1 MKFFIL
7 IFLFF
12 INISY
17 AEDSFIQE
25 SRDPDLNPE
34 SVSLN
39 DGASIANVSKFDIAG
54 VSLGMSFENVQRLF
68 FKIKSVYVPRKKNS
82 IVYTMHKDWKYNLD
96 YECRRQKIVIPSEL
110 EKCINTL
117 GRKRGLLYASELHLE
132 RLNTGETI
140 EVYFTSNATDNVVWR
155 VVYKNDVNELE
166 GDGEK
171 FANQREKKI
180 LSFWQ
185 SVIDKYGVPNSGN
198 DKWISTTNAFDP
210 MMKAYY
216 GSLDLIDNG
225 RNSSDSSKNIETARK
240 NFNSKP
246 YAF

>member
-1 MKFFIL
+1 MKL
-7 IFLFF
+7 LVLMFLFF

-17 AEDSFIQE
+17 AEDSFIKD
-25 SRDPDLNPE
+25 SIDPDLNLE

-39 DGASIANVSKFDIAG
+39 DDASVANVSKFDIAG
-54 VSLGMSFENVQRLF
+54 VVLGMPFENVQRLF
-68 FKIKSVYVPRKKNS
+68 FKIKSIYTPRKKNS
-82 IVYTMHKDWKYNLD
+82 IIYTMHKDWKYNLD

-132 RLNTGETI
+132 RLNTGETVD
-140 EVYFTSNATDNVVWR
+140 VYFTSNATDNVVWR

-180 LSFWQ
+180 LAFWQ

-210 MMKAYY
+210 MMTAYY

-225 RNSSDSSKNIETARK
+225 RNSSDSSKNIEAARK